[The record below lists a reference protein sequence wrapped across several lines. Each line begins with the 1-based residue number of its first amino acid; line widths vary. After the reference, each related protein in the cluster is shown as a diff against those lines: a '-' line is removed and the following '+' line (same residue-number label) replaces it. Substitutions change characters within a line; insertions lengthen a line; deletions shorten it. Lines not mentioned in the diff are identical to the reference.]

1 MKLSMIGLLGA
12 ILSVPVH
19 AETGPPLK
27 EWKVVMEMAEQQ
39 HRAGNH
45 VYACRHATNLAHF
58 MNQEKFELQQRQ
70 APSQIMNDLTRLEM
84 DWQTYVGKYCSY
96 QSPTNRSNLWPTIN
110 RL

>member
-1 MKLSMIGLLGA
+1 
-12 ILSVPVH
+12 
-19 AETGPPLK
+19 
-27 EWKVVMEMAEQQ
+27 MEMAEQQ

-70 APSQIMNDLTRLEM
+70 APSQMMNDLTSLEM

-96 QSPTNRSNLWPTIN
+96 QPPTNRSNLWPAIN
-110 RL
+110 QL

>member
-12 ILSVPVH
+12 IVSVPVY

-58 MNQEKFELQQRQ
+58 MNQEKFELQ
-70 APSQIMNDLTRLEM
+70 
-84 DWQTYVGKYCSY
+84 
-96 QSPTNRSNLWPTIN
+96 
-110 RL
+110 